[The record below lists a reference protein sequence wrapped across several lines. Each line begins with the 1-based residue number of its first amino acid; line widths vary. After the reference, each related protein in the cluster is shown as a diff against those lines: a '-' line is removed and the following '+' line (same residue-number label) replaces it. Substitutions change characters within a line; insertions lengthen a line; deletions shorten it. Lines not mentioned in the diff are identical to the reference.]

1 MRKTL
6 VILTCLVFCFI
17 STACGNAMVRRDDEN
32 AAPDIQPAASA
43 AAVEFGDIYWSFTE
57 LETKTNEL
65 IDIESSEINEMWW
78 VRFNEI
84 YYDAGAIA
92 EANAAAVENAQLS
105 EVDTVLANNL
115 SEIIALYVDA
125 FELVKAAE
133 AEKDDHEIV
142 SLVFNQLKTNVA
154 DANSRWDRAILD
166 ATS

>member
-32 AAPDIQPAASA
+32 TAPDIQPAASA

-133 AEKDDHEIV
+133 AEKDDREIID
-142 SLVFNQLKTNVA
+142 LVFDQLKTNVA
-154 DANSRWDRAILD
+154 DANSQWDRALLD

>member
-1 MRKTL
+1 MLGFLFYFYSLRKRDGSERRRE
-6 VILTCLVFCFI
+6 CGAGY
-17 STACGNAMVRRDDEN
+17 TARRLGRR
-32 AAPDIQPAASA
+32 
-43 AAVEFGDIYWSFTE
+43 GDIYWSFTE

-154 DANSRWDRAILD
+154 DANSRWDRALLD